1 MNTIRIKRTSGWERD
16 YGKYI
21 IYDDRTMTVQ
31 STNTLFDAIKLYM
44 NKIKF
49 YKSIEKCCR

>member
-1 MNTIRIKRTSGWERD
+1 MNGIVIRKSSGWEKD
-16 YGKYI
+16 YGGYI